1 MRNGTA
7 VTGTITPDYTGGV
20 FPEWEVKKIHM
31 MATKRTAQKP
41 LPPMPLSELPMM
53 KSLLAMATP
62 LVGDKTTR
70 DPTIKGDPK
79 TQLTMLRLT
88 IIDKL
93 QVPRAETPA
102 RADHRRAA
110 PRQAPRPTAGS
121 PSTKQILALWRV
133 EAWVMFDALSFLQ
146 QLGSCD

>member
-1 MRNGTA
+1 M
-7 VTGTITPDYTGGV
+7 
-20 FPEWEVKKIHM
+20 IHM
-31 MATKRTAQKP
+31 TATKRTAHKP

-70 DPTIKGDPK
+70 DPTIKGEPK

-93 QVPRAETPA
+93 QVLALRRPRALIIVA
-102 RADHRRAA
+102 QVLDRLLD
-110 PRQAPRPTAGS
+110 
-121 PSTKQILALWRV
+121 
-133 EAWVMFDALSFLQ
+133 Q
-146 QLGSCD
+146 QLEVLDEHLNSKHADRRKAKTHVGAGRTRR

>member
-1 MRNGTA
+1 M
-7 VTGTITPDYTGGV
+7 
-20 FPEWEVKKIHM
+20 IHM
-31 MATKRTAQKP
+31 TATKRTAHKP

-70 DPTIKGDPK
+70 DPTIEGEPK

-93 QVPRAETPA
+93 QVLALRRPRALIIVA
-102 RADHRRAA
+102 QVLDRLLD
-110 PRQAPRPTAGS
+110 
-121 PSTKQILALWRV
+121 
-133 EAWVMFDALSFLQ
+133 Q
-146 QLGSCD
+146 QLEVLDEHLNSKHADRRKAKTHVGAGRTRR